1 MFRQKTGSVVCAS
14 CGSLVGVNDD
24 RCYSC
29 GRRNPGLWGF
39 GPILRRFGND
49 LGFVSLVVY
58 GCIVIYFASLV
69 LTVLTGGNILGGS
82 IFSIL
87 GPSSYAAVLLGASG
101 GQVVFLYDRWWTVL
115 TAGWLHGGL
124 MHIFFNVIGIRQLGP
139 AIADLYG
146 AGRMVII
153 YTVAGVA
160 GFALSSVM
168 GLLPIPFFGATLT
181 VGASASIF
189 GFVGALMH
197 YGRRTGS
204 SQARQVTDDYRQQ
217 MQLLKPAN

>member
-101 GQVVFLYDRWWTVL
+101 GQIVFLYDRWWTVL
-115 TAGWLHGGL
+115 TAGWLHGGAL
-124 MHIFFNVIGIRQLGP
+124 HILFNMMWVRQLGP
-139 AIADLYG
+139 ATAELYG
-146 AGRMVII
+146 AGRTVII
-153 YTVAGVA
+153 YTAASVA
-160 GFALSSVM
+160 GFALSSFA
-168 GLLPIPFFGATLT
+168 GAYLPGFFFLHGGMYT
-181 VGASASIF
+181 VGASAAIF
-189 GFVGALMH
+189 GLLGALV
-197 YGRRTGS
+197 Y
-204 SQARQVTDDYRQQ
+204 Y
-217 MQLLKPAN
+217 